1 MRSPNSRSVRPFPPA
16 QGGFTVR
23 GRSTERA
30 AGMRSRAASCQSYPT
45 SHPIGKQ
52 LNGALEPHAFEIT
65 VVAGCVHDGLP
76 DLQQRADVRDS

>member
-1 MRSPNSRSVRPFPPA
+1 
-16 QGGFTVR
+16 
-23 GRSTERA
+23 
-30 AGMRSRAASCQSYPT
+30 MRSRAASCQNEAYPT

-52 LNGALEPHAFEIT
+52 LNGALEPHVFEIT